1 MSRRTRFIIRESL
14 ESILNSVDEEEN
26 ISSGI
31 DLLNRFHD
39 LSPTSRS
46 NVLNRLR
53 LMFES
58 RARRRLYD
66 EYSDD
71 EDMENA
77 IYNSNNNFKQFSK
90 ENDINFRNYPF
101 NINWVEI
108 ENDENEYYYI
118 LSKYGYFGVSIYSHL
133 NNIKKLTSNNN
144 DLIVLIAEMFST
156 FLKKENFEKVKD
168 FIYSLSQTPEMIYNM
183 IKKKLILVKE
193 IPVFIIML
201 IILEIFYFKY
211 DNEEYK
217 NHEKQKYILKS
228 QFTLIN
234 MINDDE
240 YQKIYN
246 ESFKGKPVKILRKLN
261 YHMKKERKLYLKHI
275 NQMNNDL
282 ILLKKGFDVK
292 NFNL

>member
-101 NINWVEI
+101 PINWVEV
-108 ENDENEYYYI
+108 EKDEKNYYHI

-133 NNIKKLTSNNN
+133 NNIKKVSSDNLIE
-144 DLIVLIAEMFST
+144 LIVEMFSN
-156 FLKKENFEKVKD
+156 FLKKENFEKLKK
-168 FIYSLSQTPEMIYNM
+168 FIYSLSQTPEMIYKM
-183 IKKKLILVKE
+183 INQKLILVKE
-193 IPVFIIML
+193 IPVFLIML
-201 IILEIFYFKY
+201 IILEIFYFTY
-211 DNEEYK
+211 EPEQYK
-217 NHEKQKYILKS
+217 NHEKQKFILKS
-228 QFTLIN
+228 QYALIN

-240 YQKIYN
+240 YKKIYN
-246 ESFKGKPVKILRKLN
+246 EFFKGKPSKNLKKLN
-261 YHMKKERKLYLKHI
+261 YKIKKERKQYLKHI
-275 NQMNNDL
+275 KQMNNDL
-282 ILLKKGFDVK
+282 ILLKDFEIV

>member
-14 ESILNSVDEEEN
+14 ESILNSVNEEEN
-26 ISSGI
+26 ISSGM

-77 IYNSNNNFKQFSK
+77 IYNSNNNIKQFSK

-133 NNIKKLTSNNN
+133 NNIKKVSSDNLIE
-144 DLIVLIAEMFST
+144 LIVEMFST
-156 FLKKENFEKVKD
+156 FLKKENFEKLKK
-168 FIYSLSQTPEMIYNM
+168 FIYSLSQTPEMIYKM
-183 IKKKLILVKE
+183 INQKLILVKE
-193 IPVFIIML
+193 IPVFLIML
-201 IILEIFYFKY
+201 IILEIFYFTY
-211 DNEEYK
+211 EPEQYK
-217 NHEKQKYILKS
+217 NYEKQKFILKS
-228 QFTLIN
+228 QFALIN

-240 YQKIYN
+240 YKKIYN
-246 ESFKGKPVKILRKLN
+246 DFFKGKPSKNLRKLN
-261 YHMKKERKLYLKHI
+261 YKIKKERKQYLKHI
-275 NQMNNDL
+275 KQMNNDL
-282 ILLKKGFDVK
+282 ILLKDFEIV

>member
-14 ESILNSVDEEEN
+14 ESILNSVNEEEN
-26 ISSGI
+26 ISSGM

-77 IYNSNNNFKQFSK
+77 IYNSNNNIKQFSK

-118 LSKYGYFGVSIYSHL
+118 LSKYGYFGASIYTQLNKIKKVTL
-133 NNIKKLTSNNN
+133 NN
-144 DLIVLIAEMFST
+144 LIVLIAEMFSS
-156 FLKKENFEKVKD
+156 FLKKESLEKLKE
-168 FIYSLSQTPEMIYNM
+168 FIFSLPQTPEMIYKM
-183 IKKKLILVKE
+183 IKNKFILVKE
-193 IPVFIIML
+193 IPVYLIML
-201 IILEIFYFKY
+201 IIYEIFYFSH
-211 DNEEYK
+211 DNEQFNNY
-217 NHEKQKYILKS
+217 NNQKLILKS
-228 QFTLIN
+228 QYTLIN

-240 YQKIYN
+240 YKTIYDD
-246 ESFKGKPVKILRKLN
+246 SFKGKPIQILSKLN
-261 YHMKKERKLYLKHI
+261 YNIKKERKKYLQHI
-275 NQMNNDL
+275 NKMNNDL
-282 ILLKKGFDVK
+282 LLMKNGFDTEK
-292 NFNL
+292 FSL